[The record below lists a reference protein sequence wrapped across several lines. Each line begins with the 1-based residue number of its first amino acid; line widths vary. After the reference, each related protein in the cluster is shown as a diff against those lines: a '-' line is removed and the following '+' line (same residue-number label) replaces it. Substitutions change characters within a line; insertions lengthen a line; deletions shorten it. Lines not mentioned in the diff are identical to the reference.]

1 MFLIT
6 RSRAYPQGYTVFVR
20 RHALGQWR
28 DNCLCRPCNAGGPAR
43 VGGPCANHQKNFSRH
58 SCRLCIVVLMDAAQF
73 RLLRIVRSLGR
84 GDPMTMFAAFA
95 GGPEFLVTPLL
106 WVCLSWN
113 RFLASIAH
121 NPGRSSF
128 LAVLRI
134 SRNRLRWLVVIY
146 PPTNSPVSCFSGKYP
161 PSTWFFDAIQSRI
174 YTTWERRMVK

>member
-1 MFLIT
+1 MR
-6 RSRAYPQGYTVFVR
+6 RSQFWGKLNPFDVLSNCKTPNETKCVQARYYNLPNLHVLNYSQPRLSAGVYCFVR

-43 VGGPCANHQKNFSRH
+43 VGGPCANHQKIFSRH

-106 WVCLSWN
+106 WVCLS
-113 RFLASIAH
+113 
-121 NPGRSSF
+121 
-128 LAVLRI
+128 
-134 SRNRLRWLVVIY
+134 
-146 PPTNSPVSCFSGKYP
+146 
-161 PSTWFFDAIQSRI
+161 
-174 YTTWERRMVK
+174 

>member
-1 MFLIT
+1 MFCRTVKHQMKLNAFKRDIITCQIYMFLIT

-106 WVCLSWN
+106 WVCLS
-113 RFLASIAH
+113 
-121 NPGRSSF
+121 
-128 LAVLRI
+128 
-134 SRNRLRWLVVIY
+134 
-146 PPTNSPVSCFSGKYP
+146 
-161 PSTWFFDAIQSRI
+161 
-174 YTTWERRMVK
+174 